1 MENKVRLHIP
11 FLIVLIKYSN
21 LRILLY
27 LTFLVKRNGKI
38 KNVSKF
44 RKVQSPKSP
53 FVPFVKPEKTK
64 IPVTGQDRIGCGIL
78 SERKACPSVYF
89 GFTCRSLSCVY
100 VSPSINLTFIT
111 FFSYNCSVFGFE
123 GIRSDS
129 FDSEC

>member
-64 IPVTGQDRIGCGIL
+64 IPVTGQDRIGCGK
-78 SERKACPSVYF
+78 E
-89 GFTCRSLSCVY
+89 SLS
-100 VSPSINLTFIT
+100 LRLF
-111 FFSYNCSVFGFE
+111 
-123 GIRSDS
+123 
-129 FDSEC
+129 